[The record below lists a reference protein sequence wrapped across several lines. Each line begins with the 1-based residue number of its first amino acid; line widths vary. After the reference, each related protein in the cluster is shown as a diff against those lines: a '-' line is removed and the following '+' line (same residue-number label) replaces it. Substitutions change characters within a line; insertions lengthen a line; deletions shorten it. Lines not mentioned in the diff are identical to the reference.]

1 MFDWVKKLLGSSND
15 AEVKKLQKTVNAVEA
30 LEDEYKALTDEQLR
44 AKTDEF
50 RARLQNGETEDD
62 ILPEAFAAIREADAR
77 VLGMRPYRVQVMG
90 GLVLHQG
97 RIAEMK
103 TGEGKTLVS
112 TLPAYLNALSGK
124 GVHVVTVN
132 DYLARRDSEWMGKV
146 HRFMGLSVGL
156 IVHDLD
162 SAERRAAYACDITY
176 GTNNELGFDYLRD
189 NMVIRQSELVQRGHN
204 FAIVDEVDSI
214 LIDEA
219 RTPLIISGAGDKST
233 DLYAKV
239 DAVVRTLKR
248 DVHFEIEEKK
258 KAISLTDEGAQRV
271 EAAFGITNIN
281 DAENAELN
289 HHVSCALRANFLMKR
304 DVDYVVKDDQVII
317 VDEFTGR
324 LMIGR
329 RYSEGLHQAIEAK
342 EHVTIERESRTL
354 ATITFQNYFRMY
366 HKLSG
371 MTGTAKTEE
380 DEFQNIYSLDV
391 VQIPTNKPNIRKD
404 LDDMVYKT
412 KKAKFNAVVDAIA
425 QVHANGQPVLVGTV
439 TVETSEMLS
448 AMLQRRGIQHEVLNA
463 KNHAKEAEIVAQ
475 AGHWGAVTIATNM
488 AGRGTDILLGGN
500 PEFLAR
506 RAMRQDGYDEEIIE
520 AATGHAEDVSD
531 EILAARE
538 KYQSLYKDFKRTTDE
553 AHDRVLQ
560 TGGLHII
567 GTERHES
574 RRIDNQLRGRAGR
587 QGDPGSTQ
595 FFISL
600 EDDLMRLFG
609 GDRIMPMVERLG
621 LKDDEP
627 LQAGMLTKQ
636 IESAQKRI
644 EGRNFEIRK
653 HVLEYDNVMN
663 RQREIIYGQRRRVLM
678 GENVRDNIIGMAY
691 KLIDA
696 ALSRHCASDDGTD
709 WDIPQLTNYLEN
721 LCIHHGK
728 IAELEDVVHSGDR
741 DALAQALKDDA
752 RAFYEERET
761 ALAEIGLDM
770 REVER
775 VVLLRA
781 VDVRWMDH
789 IDAMDRLRDG
799 IGFRAYS
806 GKNPVT
812 EYQIEAGYMFD
823 ELNHLIREDTVRRM
837 YQLRIERTPERVQA
851 AVRPVE
857 GKPIVPVD
865 SEHSAIFQCLQGAG
879 GNQPVR
885 LLLTASGGPFRTWT
899 REQMQN
905 ATRAQALKHPNWSM
919 GAKITIDSA
928 SMFNKALE
936 IIEAHWLFDMPPEKI
951 QVVVHPQSIVHSAV
965 EFADGAVLAQ
975 LGVPDMRVPIAYA
988 MTYPRRIPT
997 GSKPLDL
1004 FSIGTLTFEPGDPVR
1019 FPALRLA
1026 GECLNAGGAACTIL
1040 NGANEMAV
1048 AAFLRD
1054 EIPFGAIS
1062 RIVEGTL
1069 EACGAM
1075 PADTLDDIFHADL
1088 EARRV
1093 AKEIAEKLK

>member
-587 QGDPGSTQ
+587 QGDPGSSQ
-595 FFISL
+595 FFVSL

-609 GDRIMPMVERLG
+609 SERIASMMDRMG
-621 LKDDEP
+621 LKDGEEI
-627 LQAGMLTKQ
+627 QAGMMTKA
-636 IESAQKRI
+636 IERAQKKV
-644 EGRNFEIRK
+644 EENNFGIRK
-653 HVLEYDNVMN
+653 RLLEYDDVMN
-663 RQREIIYGQRRRVLM
+663 SQRTVIYSRRR
-678 GENVRDNIIGMAY
+678 
-691 KLIDA
+691 
-696 ALSRHCASDDGTD
+696 
-709 WDIPQLTNYLEN
+709 
-721 LCIHHGK
+721 
-728 IAELEDVVHSGDR
+728 
-741 DALAQALKDDA
+741 
-752 RAFYEERET
+752 
-761 ALAEIGLDM
+761 
-770 REVER
+770 
-775 VVLLRA
+775 
-781 VDVRWMDH
+781 
-789 IDAMDRLRDG
+789 
-799 IGFRAYS
+799 
-806 GKNPVT
+806 
-812 EYQIEAGYMFD
+812 
-823 ELNHLIREDTVRRM
+823 
-837 YQLRIERTPERVQA
+837 
-851 AVRPVE
+851 
-857 GKPIVPVD
+857 
-865 SEHSAIFQCLQGAG
+865 
-879 GNQPVR
+879 
-885 LLLTASGGPFRTWT
+885 
-899 REQMQN
+899 N
-905 ATRAQALKHPNWSM
+905 A
-919 GAKITIDSA
+919 
-928 SMFNKALE
+928 
-936 IIEAHWLFDMPPEKI
+936 
-951 QVVVHPQSIVHSAV
+951 
-965 EFADGAVLAQ
+965 
-975 LGVPDMRVPIAYA
+975 
-988 MTYPRRIPT
+988 
-997 GSKPLDL
+997 
-1004 FSIGTLTFEPGDPVR
+1004 
-1019 FPALRLA
+1019 LA
-1026 GECLNAGGAACTIL
+1026 GERIDIDRNNIVLDFAETFVENFGEAGFEDFSFELIRQVAVQPSFDEQTFANAKKEELVELIAADINDAYERRAQSVAATAMPVLRQVYEKQGDQVENIYIPITNGKLVYNVPVNLRKAIESDGAEIYKMFTKIVMLTTIDDNWRDHLRQMDDLRQSVQNASYEQKDPLLIYKLESYNLFSAMLEKSNRDELSIL
-1040 NGANEMAV
+1040 NKGYIPMREQTEQSVRQPSRPQQQQNRPKVDMSKLQASRMQAAAAAGQGDKGAPSPVHVEKKVGRNE
-1048 AAFLRD
+1048 
-1054 EIPFGAIS
+1054 PCPCGSGKKYKNCHGAS
-1062 RIVEGTL
+1062 
-1069 EACGAM
+1069 
-1075 PADTLDDIFHADL
+1075 
-1088 EARRV
+1088 
-1093 AKEIAEKLK
+1093 